1 MNNWLNSTF
10 AALGYR
16 NFRVLWAGT
25 TLTFVAFFMSTVVQG
40 VVAFKLTGQ
49 NSAVGI
55 VVFAQGLAQLLLGPV
70 GGALA
75 DRVSKR
81 KMIMANQAVITFTF
95 FSLAILVATDLISVF
110 FLAVGSFLTGMAFS
124 FLGPSRQAFALELI
138 DPPRRGNAMA
148 LNQVSMNA
156 SRILGPM
163 FAGIFLAIG
172 FFGAAGAYTAMG
184 TFYLLAIG
192 TTLLLPASRP
202 IARTG
207 ASILGDIVVGVRY
220 VAGYPRLRTLVL
232 TFGLSIMVGFPYVT
246 VLPGL
251 VENEFGRSA
260 RDVSILYGLNAVGGL
275 GASLAVAGIADSP
288 RATLVYLVMGVGFG
302 VTIVLAA
309 LSPTFLLLGGAM
321 LLMGVAAGVFQTLNG
336 AVIAHLADPAYFG
349 RVMSLTFLA
358 FAGFGIAALPIG
370 FLADAFG
377 ERAVLG
383 IMGLGVVVVV
393 VFVGGLGARLVTGR
407 TVEEPGRVAGGG
419 S

>member
-1 MNNWLNSTF
+1 VNNWLNSTF

-16 NFRVLWAGT
+16 HFRMLWAGT
-25 TLTFVAFFMSTVVQG
+25 TLTFVAFFMSTIVQG

-55 VVFAQGLAQLLLGPV
+55 VVFAQGIAQLLLGPV

-81 KMIMANQAVITFTF
+81 KMIFANQALITFTF
-95 FSLAILVATDLISVF
+95 LSLAILVATNHISVF

-156 SRILGPM
+156 SRIVGPL

-172 FFGAAGAYTAMG
+172 FIGAAGAYTAMG
-184 TFYLLAIG
+184 AFYLLAIG
-192 TTLLLPASRP
+192 TTALLPESRP

-207 ASILGDIVVGVRY
+207 VSILGDIAIGVRY

-260 RDVSILYGLNAVGGL
+260 RDVTVLYGLNAVGGL
-275 GASLAVAGIADSP
+275 AASLAVAGIADSP

-302 VTIVLAA
+302 VTIVLAS
-309 LSPTFLLLGGAM
+309 LSPTFLLLSGAM

-336 AVIAHLADPAYFG
+336 AVIAHLAEPAYFG

-377 ERAVLG
+377 ERAVLAV
-383 IMGLGVVVVV
+383 MGTGVVAVV
-393 VFVGGLGARLVTGR
+393 VFVGGLGARLFTGR
-407 TVEEPGRVAGGG
+407 ASEPGRVTGGG

>member
-1 MNNWLNSTF
+1 VNSWLSSTF

-16 NFRVLWAGT
+16 SFRILWAGT

-40 VVAFKLTGQ
+40 VVAFKITGQ
-49 NSAVGI
+49 NSSVGV
-55 VVFAQGLAQLLLGPV
+55 VVFAQGIAQLLLGPV

-81 KMIMANQAVITFTF
+81 KMIVINQAIITVTF
-95 FSLAILVATDLISVF
+95 FGLALLVATDHISVL
-110 FLAVGSFLTGMAFS
+110 FLAIGSFLTGMAFS

-156 SRILGPM
+156 SRILGPL
-163 FAGIFLAIG
+163 FAGIFLALD
-172 FFGAAGAYTAMG
+172 FFGAAGAYFAMG

-192 TTLLLPASRP
+192 TTAMLPDSRP

-207 ASILGDIVVGVRY
+207 VSILGDIAIGVRY
-220 VAGYPRLRTLVL
+220 VAGHSRLRTLVL
-232 TFGLSIMVGFPYVT
+232 TFGLAIMVGFPYVT

-260 RDVSILYGLNAVGGL
+260 RDVTILYGLNALGGL
-275 GASLAVAGIADSP
+275 AASLAVASIADSP

-302 VTIVLAA
+302 VTLVLAA
-309 LSPTFLLLGGAM
+309 LSPTFLLLCGAM
-321 LLMGVAAGVFQTLNG
+321 LLMGIAMGVFQTLNG

-358 FAGFGIAALPIG
+358 FAGFGIAALPVG

-377 ERAVLG
+377 ERATLAVLG
-383 IMGLGVVVVV
+383 GGVVLVV
-393 VFVGGLGARLVTGR
+393 VFIGGLGARLVGSR
-407 TVEEPGRVAGGG
+407 APQPGGVAGGG

>member
-16 NFRVLWAGT
+16 NFRVLWTGT
-25 TLTFVAFFMSTVVQG
+25 TLAFVAFFMSTVVQG
-40 VVAFKLTGQ
+40 VVAFKLTGE

-81 KMIMANQAVITFTF
+81 KMILANQAVITVTF
-95 FSLAILVATDLISVF
+95 FALAILVATDLISVP
-110 FLAVGSFLTGMAFS
+110 FLAIGSFVTGIAFS

-138 DPPRRGNAMA
+138 DLPRRGNAMA

-184 TFYLLAIG
+184 TFYVFAIV
-192 TTLLLPASRP
+192 TTILLPASRP
-202 IARTG
+202 VARTG
-207 ASILGDIVVGVRY
+207 ASVFGDIVVGVRY

-260 RDVSILYGLNAVGGL
+260 RDVSILYGLNALGGL
-275 GASLAVAGIADSP
+275 AASLAVAGIADSP

-302 VTIVLAA
+302 VAIVLVAI
-309 LSPTFLLLGGAM
+309 SPTFLLLCGAM

-336 AVIAHLADPAYFG
+336 AVVAHLSDPPYFG

-370 FLADAFG
+370 FLADSIG
-377 ERAVLG
+377 ERAILG
-383 IMGLGVVVVV
+383 IMGIGVVLVV
-393 VFVGGLGARLVTGR
+393 VFVGGLGSRLFS
-407 TVEEPGRVAGGG
+407 GRVAEPGGVPGGG

>member
-16 NFRVLWAGT
+16 NFRILWTGT
-25 TLTFVAFFMSTVVQG
+25 TLAFVAFFMSTVVQG

-81 KMIMANQAVITFTF
+81 KMILANQVVITFTF
-95 FSLAILVATDLISVF
+95 FALAIFVATDLISVP
-110 FLAVGSFLTGMAFS
+110 FLAIGSFVTGVAFS

-138 DPPRRGNAMA
+138 DAPRRGNAMA
-148 LNQVSMNA
+148 LNQVSLNA
-156 SRILGPM
+156 SRIFGPM
-163 FAGIFLAIG
+163 FAGIFLAVG

-184 TFYLLAIG
+184 VFYVFAIV
-192 TTLLLPASRP
+192 TTILLPASRP
-202 IARTG
+202 IAPTG
-207 ASILGDIVVGVRY
+207 ASILGDIAVGVRY
-220 VAGYPRLRTLVL
+220 VAAHRRLRTLVL
-232 TFGLSIMVGFPYVT
+232 TFGLSIMIGFPYVT

-302 VTIVLAA
+302 VTLVLAA

-321 LLMGVAAGVFQTLNG
+321 LLMGVAVGVFQTLNG
-336 AVIAHLADPAYFG
+336 AVVAHLAEPAYFG

-370 FLADAFG
+370 FLADSFG
-377 ERAVLG
+377 ERAVLAV
-383 IMGLGVVVVV
+383 MGAGVVLVV
-393 VFVGGLGARLVTGR
+393 VFVGGLGARIFAGR
-407 TVEEPGRVAGGG
+407 AAQPGGVPGGG